1 LTWLAKE
8 LNRQH
13 WCWRWLS
20 KIRLIRLLHYRLH
33 SSSMRRLQTRTHS
46 ERILRGDPRGRILR
60 FFAGQELSTAAART
74 RAAWAT
80 GGAALPQE
88 EQHQTLVKLA
98 INNIFF
104 TFHLGEPSTSGICS
118 LIVFGSVELGVLL
131 NQLGVAKL
139 QLSGI
144 RNEGSKSC
152 AVDLKVHLL
161 RHLLAFPPCNFRS

>member
-1 LTWLAKE
+1 VIRGGESSASLLAKSYPLQLPGHGQHEQQEE
-8 LNRQH
+8 LH
-13 WCWRWLS
+13 
-20 KIRLIRLLHYRLH
+20 
-33 SSSMRRLQTRTHS
+33 
-46 ERILRGDPRGRILR
+46 
-60 FFAGQELSTAAART
+60 FQE
-74 RAAWAT
+74 
-80 GGAALPQE
+80 E

-161 RHLLAFPPCNFRS
+161 RHLHAFPPCNFRS